1 MKNKYIFRS
10 QIYVSLNNLVNTFHT
25 INSAEPTFVVYYR
38 GHNDKISK
46 IVGGHGHALFGLKKA
61 DIALFSKGRLLAIWL
76 I

>member
-10 QIYVSLNNLVNTFHT
+10 QIYASLNNLVNTFHT
-25 INSAEPTFVVYYR
+25 INGAEPTFVVYYR

-46 IVGGHGHALFGLKKA
+46 IVGGHALFGLKKA
-61 DIALFSKGRLLAIWL
+61 DIALFSKGSLLAIWL